1 MPTFGTTVRNN
12 ACNAYV
18 DSIDAGSA
26 GGKLKIKDGSTLLV
40 TITYETTA
48 FGAAGTPGAGQATAA
63 SFPKTGTAVASGDA
77 DGYEITDSDDNVLWS
92 SATLGGL
99 SLDNTNIASGQDV
112 TVNSHVFTV
121 PAS

>member
-1 MPTFGTTVRNN
+1 MPTFGTTARNN

-18 DSIDAGSA
+18 DSIDQGSA
-26 GGKLKIKDGSTLLV
+26 GGKLKIKDGSTVLAV
-40 TITYETTA
+40 ITYESTA
-48 FGAAGTPGAGQATAA
+48 FGNAGTPGVGQATAA
-63 SFPKTGTAVASGDA
+63 NFPKTVAAIASGEA
-77 DGYEITDSDDNVLWS
+77 DGYEVTDSDDNVLWS

-99 SLDNTNIASGQDV
+99 SLDNPNIASGQDV